1 MILKD
6 KPEIVSDFDVLVQL
20 WDSFYLRKT
29 VTEQTKKMWG
39 LKYLW
44 GLDR

>member
-1 MILKD
+1 MMILKD
-6 KPEIVSDFDVLVQL
+6 NPEIVSEFDVLGQL

-29 VTEQTKKMWG
+29 VTEQKKMWG

-44 GLDR
+44 EPVR

>member
-1 MILKD
+1 MMILKD

-29 VTEQTKKMWG
+29 VTEQTNKMWG
-39 LKYLW
+39 LKYL
-44 GLDR
+44 